1 MPDDNDT
8 GFYMRIFSLSAPILM
23 ALLIAGA
30 QNRAD
35 AQRLPVERS
44 MKYNTADHG
53 FAKVKEFSRMGKCY
67 DKDAVEHQRRG
78 VD

>member
-1 MPDDNDT
+1 MCV
-8 GFYMRIFSLSAPILM
+8 FSLFAPILM

-30 QNRAD
+30 PDRAD

-53 FAKVKEFSRMGKCY
+53 FATVKGFSCMGKCH
-67 DKDAVEHQRRG
+67 DKGAVEHQRRG
-78 VD
+78 ID